1 MSDLIDTTEM
11 YLRTIYELIED
22 GVVPMRARIAETLGH
37 TGPTVSQTIA
47 RMQRDG
53 LVVVSED
60 RHLELTEEGLAVA
73 TRVMRKHR
81 LAERLLTDVIGLEL
95 PFVHE
100 EACRWEHV
108 MSDRVERRVLELLDS
123 PRQSPYGNPIPGLD
137 ELGLPAAQRDAAEIS
152 ALDAGISGVTR
163 VMLNRIGEN
172 PQTLTGFLELASEI
186 GLLPGV
192 MLDIAMGEDTVTL
205 STEAGAVTIPSDS
218 ARHIF
223 VLRVPKIA

>member
-1 MSDLIDTTEM
+1 
-11 YLRTIYELIED
+11 
-22 GVVPMRARIAETLGH
+22 
-37 TGPTVSQTIA
+37 
-47 RMQRDG
+47 
-53 LVVVSED
+53 
-60 RHLELTEEGLAVA
+60 
-73 TRVMRKHR
+73 
-81 LAERLLTDVIGLEL
+81 
-95 PFVHE
+95 
-100 EACRWEHV
+100 
-108 MSDRVERRVLELLDS
+108 
-123 PRQSPYGNPIPGLD
+123 PYGNPIPGLD
-137 ELGLPAAQRDAAEIS
+137 ELGLPAAQRDTAEIS

-223 VLRVPKIA
+223 VLRVPIIA